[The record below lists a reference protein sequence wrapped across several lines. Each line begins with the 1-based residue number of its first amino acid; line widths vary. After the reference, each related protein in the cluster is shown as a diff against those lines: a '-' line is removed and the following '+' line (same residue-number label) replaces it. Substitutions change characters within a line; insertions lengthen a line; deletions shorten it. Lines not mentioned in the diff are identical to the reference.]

1 MLKKTLTAFTL
12 CFLSLLGSGWE
23 NYAAQPS
30 QKMSDAATGTLQKMI
45 VENGSVTLDLDL
57 NGLNGSSSLVARPVT
72 LHFTAAANSLFPILV
87 FNDLL
92 RAAETGS
99 MSLIP
104 QNAAGAEVNAFGYST
119 LPAALRASFGQLA
132 IGKMDWDAP
141 VDLVVRDSK
150 SGFVFFNVEGAQY
163 DHDANAQSLSI
174 TGGRLLVSK
183 GFANALGRPADAGAT
198 VGKISIGAAMQPIE
212 VQTLVNGETKSVVMP
227 PLRATAG
234 ADAPTLVSG
243 PDVIVGDLP
252 EMAQY
257 GSNGTFVGLGI
268 GTTSC
273 NNGDQALDWF
283 ALPQVD
289 HPVIP
294 QNLYRMSGG
303 NNERFEQ
310 IGQSWLKH
318 AFAALQGNAC
328 NFGCTPGCSSSQLCP
343 GCSDPYGSSLN
354 AGQTGLGSRAWVNPF
369 TGAYPSTANN
379 HTGHTHTGTSHRVT
393 VATSDLDPSQNPG
406 ATYFAEAQYVTPHEY
421 SWCQSHPGECN
432 MFNNVSY
439 HQFIVS
445 GGPTNFTFSPVGA
458 TAPCCQ

>member
-72 LHFTAAANSLFPILV
+72 LHFTAAANSFFPILV

-92 RAAETGS
+92 RAAESGS
-99 MSLIP
+99 MSVIP
-104 QNAAGAEVNAFGYST
+104 QNAAGAEVNALGYST
-119 LPAALRASFGQLA
+119 LPAALRASLGQLV
-132 IGKMDWDAP
+132 IGNMDSDAP

-163 DHDANAQSLSI
+163 DYDANARLLSI
-174 TGGRLLVSK
+174 TGGRLLISK
-183 GFANALGRPADAGAT
+183 GFAEALGRPADAGAT
-198 VGKISIGAAMQPIE
+198 VGKLSIGAAMQPIE

-234 ADAPTLVSG
+234 ADAPALVSG

-252 EMAQY
+252 DMAQF

-268 GTTSC
+268 ATTSC
-273 NNGDQALDWF
+273 NNGNQALNWF
-283 ALPQVD
+283 ALPQID

-328 NFGCTPGCSSSQLCP
+328 NFGCTPGCSGSQLCP
-343 GCSDPYGSSLN
+343 GCSDPYSSGLN
-354 AGQTGLGSRAWVNPF
+354 AGQNGLGSRAWVNPF
-369 TGAYPSTANN
+369 S
-379 HTGHTHTGTSHRVT
+379 
-393 VATSDLDPSQNPG
+393 
-406 ATYFAEAQYVTPHEY
+406 
-421 SWCQSHPGECN
+421 GEDRKS
-432 MFNNVSY
+432 V
-439 HQFIVS
+439 V
-445 GGPTNFTFSPVGA
+445 
-458 TAPCCQ
+458 